1 VLAVCIAV
9 SWCLMGMFFLVPAG
23 LWYPDEAT
31 FGVFGLLLTVGF
43 TKVADDY
50 LWRGWIRNL
59 LLLITVMF
67 SGSLVYGVAHSNYP
81 DGFFFSNLWQA
92 RFAVL
97 LD

>member
-1 VLAVCIAV
+1 
-9 SWCLMGMFFLVPAG
+9 MGMFFLVPAG

-67 SGSLVYGVAHSNYP
+67 SGFLVYGVVHSNYP